1 MQKVGTMAKLNRFL
15 PSTHG
20 LEYVNSWPHVP
31 DRKVA
36 LGPGHPEID
45 LLDAANGLCGG
56 MVFAVRDLFEA
67 GLPRPPA
74 RQNPPPDSPAFGY
87 IVERLFDSFGGL
99 LGIGRYLLWMNLPRD
114 DSLIVHGLSW
124 LTINGSMPVIRS
136 AIDEGHPCPLGLVCI
151 QSLNPVDLG
160 QNHQVLVWGYEDGPT
175 TTTLHLYDPNHPNR
189 DDVTITFD
197 PTHPAQTTDFLYST
211 GEHTVFGFFVSDYSP
226 CDPKTLLEDSG

>member
-1 MQKVGTMAKLNRFL
+1 MAKLNEFL
-15 PSTHG
+15 PSTQG
-20 LEYVNSWPHVP
+20 LKYVNIWPHVP

-36 LGPGHPEID
+36 LPLGLPEVG
-45 LLDAANGLCGG
+45 LLDAAAGLCGG

-74 RQNPPPDSPAFGY
+74 LQNPPPGSPAFDY

-99 LGIGRYLLWMNLPRD
+99 LGIGNYLLWMGLPRD
-114 DSLIVHGLSW
+114 DRVIGSMIVHGSSW
-124 LTINGSMPVIRS
+124 HTINESMPVIRS
-136 AIDEGHPCPLGLVCI
+136 TIDEGHPCPLALVCI
-151 QSLNPVDLG
+151 HSLNPVGLG

-175 TTTLHLYDPNHPNR
+175 TTTLHLYDPNHPDR

-211 GEHTVFGFFVSDYSP
+211 KDHTVLGFFVPAYSP
-226 CDPKTLLEDSG
+226 CDPKPLLDDSG